1 MAAELAVSVLFKGE
15 TRNVRARADVLAADV
30 LASLMPPGAEP
41 ATARLVHRGRSL
53 RLDQSLYGQGVR
65 AGAKLALFA
74 SSAAEVAAVRSARSA
89 PRSAPLEHEE
99 AREARRRAPAAAP
112 PRPPAGPH
120 AVQAFE
126 AWEAPGLAPPPADA
140 LALLRAVAADPG
152 VAGLLAGH
160 RWRVGLLSEMPPTGK
175 VGVSPVCVLGVNV
188 NRGSEISL
196 RLRTDDLRG
205 FRRYL
210 SIIETMIHEL
220 AHMEISGH
228 GTDFK
233 ELNSALRREAAA
245 LDWRRAPGAAT
256 PGGAAAAAHAPAAAA
271 AAGVAP
277 DGRTLRVAGGWAAP
291 AGGAPAAA
299 AAAAAA
305 LRRAGQGGAA
315 PAAPPAPPPPPP
327 PPRAFEPRKGDA
339 VLYRQRDGS
348 YVAAKVASVDLGTV
362 PPSFGVEID
371 GQYRETEL
379 ARLAPAPAAEA
390 PAADGADAEADGA
403 PAGVRGL
410 GHYDA
415 TTAAKEAAV
424 RALEE

>member
-1 MAAELAVSVLFKGE
+1 MAAECVVSVLFKGE
-15 TRNVRARADVLAADV
+15 TRNVRVRADVPAAEV

-65 AGAKLALFA
+65 AGAKLALFV
-74 SSAAEVAAVRSARSA
+74 SSASEVAAVRSAREA

-112 PRPPAGPH
+112 SRPPAGPH

-126 AWEAPGLAPPPADA
+126 AWEAPGLTPPPADA
-140 LALLRAVAADPG
+140 LALLRAIAADPG
-152 VAGLLAGH
+152 VAGLLQRH
-160 RWRVGLLSEMPPTGK
+160 RWSVGLLSEMPPAGK

-188 NRGSEISL
+188 NRGQEISL

-205 FRRYL
+205 FRRYS

-256 PGGAAAAAHAPAAAA
+256 PGGAPAAARAPAAAA
-271 AAGVAP
+271 PAAAAP
-277 DGRTLRVAGGWAAP
+277 DGRTLREAGGWAAP
-291 AGGAPAAA
+291 AGGAPVAAA
-299 AAAAAA
+299 ATAAA
-305 LRRAGQGGAA
+305 LRRAGQGGAV
-315 PAAPPAPPPPPP
+315 PAAPPPAPP

-348 YVAAKVASVDLGTV
+348 CVAAKVASVDLGTV

-379 ARLAPAPAAEA
+379 ARLAPAPAAAA
-390 PAADGADAEADGA
+390 PAADGAGAKADGA
-403 PAGVRGL
+403 PAGVHGL

-415 TTAAKEAAV
+415 ATEAKEAEV